1 MITDIKKILNELSYR
16 VHEGSPDFE
25 NEQHLIKLY
34 DVLKEVK
41 WPADA
46 RIELIKTLT
55 EAKFDSGGFGEVYG
69 DKRGD
74 NPHDAI
80 KKYVDDFV
88 KRLAKDSS
96 TGGKVSIRSMEVVNL
111 KKGKEPSVQVVLDL
125 KEIGRDSRGPVVD
138 AAQKIFINKVR
149 LQKGGWKKHTQSVSG
164 KLPWRPKY
172 VNILI
177 AFKGLKT
184 GKAAGATTT
193 DMKEGMVG
201 LMFQSDV
208 KSPVTPQN
216 IKKILSILIKNISG
230 IQGESSK
237 TKSDIKKWLSG
248 LPTEKPKK
256 DILNQ
261 LNDPLSIALKCKS
274 SYGSW
279 KWDRDK
285 LHSSA
290 RSTAKGITGLH
301 PDKWNPAD
309 AFLVKGSPTISA
321 GTGDSEVERIAP
333 LNNLFVSD
341 WGATDGNIVGV
352 SLKQAK
358 AQAGKGKGY
367 LKSWDSLTTKFDY
380 NLTKGEQELPDE
392 EPSGWAVSV
401 SDQIS
406 EWRKEI
412 SGKLDSSR
420 YSYKYGSDFNIGI
433 DDKGKLTGVKSAEFL
448 YQKYASLK
456 MFKFM
461 ADLLKQ
467 SKSTFVDTAAFALG
481 ITDYSP
487 TFFKVVGSTSG
498 KGAKVQKYQSSG
510 GLELK
515 GKINITDTNTAAGV
529 VFEFKVFN
537 KAYGTGTLKMNIR
550 FNGSTQATLEML
562 SAKWGG

>member
-1 MITDIKKILNELSYR
+1 MITDIKKILTELSYR
-16 VHEGSPDFE
+16 VHDGSPDFE

-34 DVLKEVK
+34 DVLKEFK

-309 AFLVKGSPTISA
+309 AFLVKGSPTISD

-515 GKINITDTNTAAGV
+515 GKINITDTNIAAAV